1 MMCSTH
7 KLNKQGENKQLCRT
21 PFSILNQLV
30 VPYRVLTVVCHTVI
44 TQWSYEPYH
53 IGPSKMRRSQW
64 RVLTK
69 HVPLEDGIANHSSIL
84 AVRTPVIPHM
94 GFPGVSECESRS
106 VVSDSLW
113 PHGLYSPWNS
123 PGQNTGVGS
132 LSLLQGIFPAQ
143 GSNPGLHIAGR
154 FFTSSVLKNPSA
166 L

>member
-1 MMCSTH
+1 MMQITEAFAYGKFAGRKPGLLQDSTS
-7 KLNKQGENKQLCRT
+7 LLFVTLPCCGEGAG
-21 PFSILNQLV
+21 
-30 VPYRVLTVVCHTVI
+30 I
-44 TQWSYEPYH
+44 TQWSYEPCH
-53 IGPSKMRRSQW
+53 IGPSKMHRSQW

-69 HVPLEDGIANHSSIL
+69 CVPLEEGIANHSSIL

-94 GFPGVSECESRS
+94 GFPGVSECESRL

-123 PGQNTGVGS
+123 LGQNTGVGS